1 MNRKNRLAPSVIGL
15 MLAAAAPTAM
25 AAEESVSFRLDV
37 YPILETRCVACHS
50 EGGEGYKSSGL
61 DMTSYT
67 GLMKGTKH
75 GPIVIAGDSLTS
87 NLNVLIEGRASPDLR
102 MPHGQRPLL
111 RYQRLIIRDW
121 VKQGAKNN

>member
-1 MNRKNRLAPSVIGL
+1 MNRKNHLAPVAIGL
-15 MLAAAAPTAM
+15 MLAATAPASVAADEA
-25 AAEESVSFRLDV
+25 VSFRLDV

-75 GPIVIAGDSLTS
+75 GPIVIAGDPLTS

-121 VKQGAKNN
+121 VKQGARDN